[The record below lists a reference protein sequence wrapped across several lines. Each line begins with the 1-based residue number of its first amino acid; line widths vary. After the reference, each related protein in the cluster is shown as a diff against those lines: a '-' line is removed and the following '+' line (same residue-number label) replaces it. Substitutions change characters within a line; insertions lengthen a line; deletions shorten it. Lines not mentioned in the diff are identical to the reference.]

1 MNSYHES
8 ELAPGDSEGQG
19 GSACSGPRSRT
30 AGRDLATDSN
40 EQVSSWF
47 QELKMVFYHLKL
59 ILFCVTDSEAIFDQQ
74 KLNQPRRQI
83 P

>member
-40 EQVSSWF
+40 EQVSS
-47 QELKMVFYHLKL
+47 
-59 ILFCVTDSEAIFDQQ
+59 
-74 KLNQPRRQI
+74 
-83 P
+83 